1 MLSSARNL
9 RGLRKWRQRLVK
21 LNPGQFVFE
30 PDRFLRCKWCRVV
43 ERRDGYVD
51 RFWIFRV
58 LEKQMGAATCSK
70 RTNPIRIRNFAR
82 LTFCDDEIFARH
94 RSPRDIGRTRASAAI
109 DAMTIDQSKR
119 PTLQHVSC
127 PAANASASQLHKI
140 RLAQFN
146 HELTRMNT
154 NLGSACVSSAGCGVP
169 PQRTSPNRWIR
180 KPGSQ
185 ENL

>member
-1 MLSSARNL
+1 
-9 RGLRKWRQRLVK
+9 
-21 LNPGQFVFE
+21 
-30 PDRFLRCKWCRVV
+30 
-43 ERRDGYVD
+43 
-51 RFWIFRV
+51 
-58 LEKQMGAATCSK
+58 MGAATCSK

-169 PQRTSPNRWIR
+169 PQRTYQNKRIGLQRMRSSGQAF
-180 KPGSQ
+180 KPGSL
-185 ENL
+185 EKSVAASSSSFILFNSLL